1 MDGPLARS
9 SHSVY
14 APKTSAGT
22 KRCLIR
28 LRFSRRLH
36 RSRPATTTAA
46 PRPLVVRHPLGA
58 PRARPVPDLA
68 GAPRAVHLALWIASR
83 NQSETHPEIA
93 LLVEP
98 RGPVHRRAIA
108 ERDNRADTRRRHQPA
123 AHHVFLDGLQNPLV
137 IELETVK

>member
-1 MDGPLARS
+1 MSTGAPDTAADIRAAVRTLCARYPGSYWRRLDAERASRPKIDPTALMDGPLARS

-46 PRPLVVRHPLGA
+46 PRR
-58 PRARPVPDLA
+58 
-68 GAPRAVHLALWIASR
+68 S
-83 NQSETHPEIA
+83 
-93 LLVEP
+93 
-98 RGPVHRRAIA
+98 
-108 ERDNRADTRRRHQPA
+108 
-123 AHHVFLDGLQNPLV
+123 
-137 IELETVK
+137 